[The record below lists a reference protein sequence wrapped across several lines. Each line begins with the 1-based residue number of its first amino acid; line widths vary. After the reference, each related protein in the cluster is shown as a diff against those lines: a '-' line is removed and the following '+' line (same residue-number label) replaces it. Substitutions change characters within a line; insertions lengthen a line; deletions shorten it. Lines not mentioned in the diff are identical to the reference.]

1 MSRIFKSLTRVEDAL
16 DRFFAHIPMTPTE
29 TVELE
34 FALGRVLAEDI
45 YSPLDVPRFDRAAFD
60 GYAVRSEDTFGA
72 SPSSPVTLRVIGS
85 LRPGDTTDIV
95 VGKMESVKIATGA
108 FLPNGTDA
116 VVPLEYSK
124 EIGREFVEISRQVPP
139 GANVDRTGSD
149 VRRGDLVLR
158 QGTYIGPFEM
168 LLLATLNV
176 TKVLVRRR
184 PRVSIINTGNE
195 IVELGSDLSGGKVVN
210 SIRYMLISLLHDM
223 VEINYRGIAHD
234 DEDLL
239 RKKIL
244 DCLDDDLIVTTA
256 GTSVGERDLVPRVVE
271 DLGGNIIAHG
281 LSIMPGK
288 PTLMAIIDGTPLIGL
303 PGYPVSAAVTSF
315 EVLIP
320 TIGKM
325 LGIRGKPIYPKVK
338 AILTRRIASRPG
350 VRHYVR
356 VKLDREKNKL
366 LATPVRV
373 GGSGII
379 SSLTE
384 GDGFVVVPEDL
395 EGYED
400 GEVVEVL
407 VYKRWLEL

>member
-1 MSRIFKSLTRVEDAL
+1 MSRIFKSLTKVEDAL
-16 DRFFAHIPMTPTE
+16 DRFFTHIRTLPPE

-34 FALGRVLAEDI
+34 GALGRVLAEDI
-45 YSPLDVPRFDRAAFD
+45 YSPFDVPRYNRAAFD

-72 SPSSPVTLRVIGS
+72 SSSNPVTLRVIGS
-85 LRPGDTTDIV
+85 LRPGDTTDIT

-108 FLPNGTDA
+108 FLPDGTDA

-124 EIGREFVEISRQVPP
+124 EIGRGFVEISRQVPP
-139 GANVDRTGSD
+139 GANVDRIGSD
-149 VRRGDLVLR
+149 VKRGDLVLR

-168 LLLATLNV
+168 LLLATLNM
-176 TKVLVRRR
+176 TKVPVRRK

-195 IVELGSDLSGGKVVN
+195 IVELGSDLSRGKVVN
-210 SIRYMLISLLHDM
+210 SVKYMLISLLHDM
-223 VEINYRGIAHD
+223 VEINYRGIARD
-234 DEDLL
+234 DEDFLK
-239 RKKIL
+239 KKIL
-244 DCLDDDLIVTTA
+244 DSLDDDLIVTTA

-271 DLGGNIIAHG
+271 DLGGSIIAHG

-288 PTLMAIIDGTPLIGL
+288 PTLMAIIGETPLIGL
-303 PGYPVSAAVTSF
+303 PGYPVSAAVASF

-320 TIGKM
+320 TVGRM
-325 LGIRGKPIYPKVK
+325 LGIRGKPTYPKIE

-356 VKLDREKNKL
+356 VKLDKEENRL
-366 LATPVRV
+366 LATPVRI

-384 GDGFVVVPEDL
+384 GDGFVIVPEDL
-395 EGYED
+395 EGYEA